1 MESIKNFDSFMK
13 KARPKS
19 KKVEEEFMGNF
30 KRKRAEAIALKNAS
44 QGSVNVRGTRG
55 KETFVD
61 SSGTKH
67 KVIWKSQDTANFI
80 VKLVNDYD
88 WLDASSNLTEGGQ
101 TALLNFLNDE
111 MAFINVY
118 GKIDD
123 TFFKTK
129 VLAYSVKV
137 DNDRKQKI
145 QFTIVEKSYLIGLG
159 MDETLVSTLRF
170 INAATI
176 SDPKIKQD
184 QENIIDNIPL
194 PVVPEPVEPVVPE
207 PVVPEPVVPE
217 PAVDES
223 LIGKKFEYQSGNDN
237 KLYFLEIF
245 KGDTTPY
252 KFYAK
257 AKDGSNEGWVTY
269 EGEDQVMWTGK
280 DGNTSPV
287 TNAKDK
293 AFFLRIYTDIEYL
306 KELIRLFEEKY
317 PDGGDFSIKDI
328 LYYMD
333 GKKIYPNEAANNA
346 AANGARELIIPV

>member
-13 KARPKS
+13 KAQPKP

-30 KRKRAEAIALKNAS
+30 KRKRAEKKALKKAS
-44 QGSVNVRGTRG
+44 QGSTNVRGTKG

-67 KVIWKSQDTANFI
+67 KVIWKSQDTANFV

-88 WLDASSNLTEGGQ
+88 WLDASSNLTPEGQ
-101 TALLNFLNDE
+101 NALLNFLNNE
-111 MAFINVY
+111 TAFLNVY
-118 GKIDD
+118 GKLDD

-129 VLAYSVKV
+129 VLAYSVKI

-145 QFTIVEKSYLIGLG
+145 QFTVVEKSYLIGLG
-159 MDETLVSTLRF
+159 MDETILSTQKF
-170 INAATI
+170 INATMI
-176 SDPKIKQD
+176 SDPKVKQNQD
-184 QENIIDNIPL
+184 NIIDNIPL
-194 PVVPEPVEPVVPE
+194 PIVPIIDPTVTPEEEEEKEEIIEPE
-207 PVVPEPVVPE
+207 
-217 PAVDES
+217 VDES

-237 KLYFLEIF
+237 KIYFVEIF

-280 DGNTSPV
+280 NGIPSPIN
-287 TNAKDK
+287 NAKDR

-306 KELIRLFEEKY
+306 KELIRMFEEKY
-317 PDGGDFSIKDI
+317 PDGGDFSIKNI

-333 GKKIYPNEAANNA
+333 GKNIYPAEEA
-346 AANGARELIIPV
+346 GPRDITLI

>member
-1 MESIKNFDSFMK
+1 MK
-13 KARPKS
+13 KAKPKS
-19 KKVEEEFMGNF
+19 KKVEEEFLGNF
-30 KRKRAEAIALKNAS
+30 KRKRAEKKALKKAS
-44 QGSVNVRGTRG
+44 QGSTNVRGTKG

-80 VKLVNDYD
+80 VKLINEHD
-88 WLDASSNLTEGGQ
+88 WIDDSSNLTEGGQ

-129 VLAYSVKV
+129 ALAYSIKV

-176 SDPKIKQD
+176 SDPKVKQD
-184 QENIIDNIPL
+184 QDNIIDITPL
-194 PVVPEPVEPVVPE
+194 PIPGPVVPE

-217 PAVDES
+217 PVVPDPVTDES

-237 KLYFLEIF
+237 KIYFLEIF
-245 KGDTTPY
+245 KGDITPY
-252 KFYAK
+252 KFYAR

-280 DGNTSPV
+280 DGNASPV

-306 KELIRLFEEKY
+306 KELIRQFEEKY

-333 GKKIYPNEAANNA
+333 GKNIYPNGSANNTGPSQPKTVTVGGT
-346 AANGARELIIPV
+346 NVIKNK

>member
-13 KARPKS
+13 KAQPKP

-30 KRKRAEAIALKNAS
+30 KRKRAEKKALKKAS
-44 QGSVNVRGTRG
+44 QGSTNVRGTKG

-67 KVIWKSQDTANFI
+67 KVIWKSQDTANFV

-88 WLDASSNLTEGGQ
+88 WLDASSNLTPEGQ
-101 TALLNFLNDE
+101 NALLNFLNNE
-111 MAFINVY
+111 TAFLNVY
-118 GKIDD
+118 GKLDD

-129 VLAYSVKV
+129 VLAYSVKI

-145 QFTIVEKSYLIGLG
+145 QFTVVEKSYLIGLG
-159 MDETLVSTLRF
+159 MDETILSTQKF
-170 INAATI
+170 INATMI
-176 SDPKIKQD
+176 SDPKVKQD
-184 QENIIDNIPL
+184 QDNIIDNIPL
-194 PVVPEPVEPVVPE
+194 PIVPIIDPMVTPEEDEEEKEEIIEPE
-207 PVVPEPVVPE
+207 
-217 PAVDES
+217 VDES

-237 KLYFLEIF
+237 KIYFVEIF
-245 KGDTTPY
+245 KGDITPY

-280 DGNTSPV
+280 NGIPSPINNT
-287 TNAKDK
+287 KDR
-293 AFFLRIYTDIEYL
+293 AFFLRIYTDTEYL
-306 KELIRLFEEKY
+306 KELIRMFEEKY
-317 PDGGDFSIKDI
+317 PDGGDFSIKNI

-333 GKKIYPNEAANNA
+333 GKNIYPAEEA
-346 AANGARELIIPV
+346 GPRDITLI

>member
-13 KARPKS
+13 KAQTKS

-30 KRKRAEAIALKNAS
+30 KRKRAEKKALKKAS
-44 QGSVNVRGTRG
+44 QGSTNVKGTKG

-67 KVIWKSQDTANFI
+67 KVIWKSQDTANFV

-88 WLDASSNLTEGGQ
+88 WLDDSSNLTVEGQ
-101 TALLNFLNDE
+101 NALLNFLNNE
-111 MAFINVY
+111 TAFLNVY
-118 GKIDD
+118 GKLDD
-123 TFFKTK
+123 TLFKTK
-129 VLAYSVKV
+129 VLVYSVKI

-159 MDETLVSTLRF
+159 MDETILSTQKF
-170 INAATI
+170 INAAMI

-184 QENIIDNIPL
+184 QDNIIDITPL
-194 PVVPEPVEPVVPE
+194 PVVPDPVVPD
-207 PVVPEPVVPE
+207 PVVPDPVVPDPVVPDPVIE
-217 PAVDES
+217 ES

-237 KLYFLEIF
+237 KIYFLEIF

-269 EGEDQVMWTGK
+269 EGEDQVMWTGQ

-293 AFFLRIYTDIEYL
+293 AFFLRIYTDTEYL

-333 GKKIYPNEAANNA
+333 GKNIYPAEGKESGSGN
-346 AANGARELIIPV
+346 IVFQK